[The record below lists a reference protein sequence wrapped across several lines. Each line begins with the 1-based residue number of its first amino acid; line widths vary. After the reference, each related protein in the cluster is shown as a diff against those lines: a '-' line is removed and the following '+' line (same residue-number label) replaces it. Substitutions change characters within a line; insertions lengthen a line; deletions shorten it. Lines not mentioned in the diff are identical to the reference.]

1 MNAKKDVAPMTVQKG
16 ETTPKN
22 EVKTTKVAEAKQPTP
37 EELQKQVAELQKK
50 LASIPQNLEQRIEY
64 FNQKKELI
72 RRLSVLNVN
81 HETLSEHL
89 DKLSELAAVNEF
101 ENEDYFLSIEAPS
114 GSYSKKA
121 VYALKNPVIIGEMIT
136 FILGR
141 IDAKRKELKTAI
153 EA

>member
-22 EVKTTKVAEAKQPTP
+22 EVKTTKVSEAKQPTP

-101 ENEDYFLSIEAPS
+101 ENEDYFLSIDAPN
-114 GSYSKKA
+114 GYGKKA
-121 VYALKNPVIIGEMIT
+121 VYTLKNPVIIGEMIT